1 MQFILK
7 TKKTTKFTS
16 EYEIES
22 SSKNIDKKKK
32 NKMKNKN
39 LKHNKSKINL
49 NRNYIIKLIFILFL
63 LLLTLIIFNKSNKNN
78 YLVQPIET
86 DKKENSYPK
95 ELIKQNKS
103 NNTNNIINNNNYN
116 NNKNKINNNNNN
128 NNINNKN
135 NYYACLVTT
144 AKRENRY
151 ARDLIEYYLKLGV
164 EKFVFADNNSPNTE
178 KLSEV
183 IQDYVDKG
191 IVDIIDLI
199 GVRTSPSEFFNDTCG
214 KYNQKCEWFLFFDF
228 DEYLEV
234 FFEKNKPLKLKE
246 FLSNETFDKCE
257 AIVFNWLIYT
267 DNELL
272 YYDKR
277 PLNERFTE
285 PYFKMWSNIFV
296 KAMIRGNLNKT
307 LFVKGQSHH
316 IPDKGLKICDSMGRI
331 IRHNPYSVSPP
342 VFEYGYLKHFSEKT
356 ADESSDKVL
365 RGIFEGG
372 YDAMER
378 IKIFFA
384 TNKFSNEKLKIF
396 EKKLNRTFDY
406 NEISRSIHFRGNK
419 GVNDD

>member
-1 MQFILK
+1 MSKIFSLPFFIGSRFGK
-7 TKKTTKFTS
+7 S
-16 EYEIES
+16 
-22 SSKNIDKKKK
+22 KKKSGFVSFITLSSIIGIAIGVIALTVGLSAMNGFERELEDRVLSVIPHGDVHTAYGRIK
-32 NKMKNKN
+32 DYQTYGKKMIEDPHIVAYAPYVNVN
-39 LKHNKSKINL
+39 ALL
-49 NRNYIIKLIFILFL
+49 DRRNEFKAM
-63 LLLTLIIFNKSNKNN
+63 
-78 YLVQPIET
+78 
-86 DKKENSYPK
+86 
-95 ELIKQNKS
+95 LIKGIVPKM
-103 NNTNNIINNNNYN
+103 
-116 NNKNKINNNNNN
+116 
-128 NNINNKN
+128 
-135 NYYACLVTT
+135 
-144 AKRENRY
+144 ENMVV
-151 ARDLIEYYLKLGV
+151 GV

-234 FFEKNKPLKLKE
+234 FFEKKKNKTLGLKE
-246 FLSNETFDKCE
+246 FLSNEIFNKCE
-257 AIVFNWLIYT
+257 SIVFNWLIYT

-365 RGIFEGG
+365 RGIFDNP
-372 YDAMER
+372 YDMVDR

-406 NEISRSIHFRGNK
+406 NEISRSNHFRGNK